1 MLTFPFGMPIT
12 PVQQADR
19 SPKRVFVLGVY
30 ASAVH
35 SRWVGDDGKTIIN
48 ALAVASEPEIF
59 WRGDDADAVIGKI
72 PVPPGAGRLVAAS
85 KTLNGPSGA

>member
-1 MLTFPFGMPIT
+1 MLTFPFGMPIM

-35 SRWVGDDGKTIIN
+35 AR
-48 ALAVASEPEIF
+48 
-59 WRGDDADAVIGKI
+59 WRGSGERILNYFKCLSETWRLSMSSDKYDCPTGKSS
-72 PVPPGAGRLVAAS
+72 RLVNS
-85 KTLNGPSGA
+85 RLICT